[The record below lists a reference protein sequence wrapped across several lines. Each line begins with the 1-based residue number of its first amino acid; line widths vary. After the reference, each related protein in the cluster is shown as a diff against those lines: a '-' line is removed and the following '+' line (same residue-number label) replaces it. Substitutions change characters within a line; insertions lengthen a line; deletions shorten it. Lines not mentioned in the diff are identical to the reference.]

1 MGKVIIDGTGD
12 GDLLSSAG
20 AECYTTFSPKLR
32 SSALALVFR
41 IGNCDFQRLCDFRE
55 SHPEPYAELMKQL
68 TDVAGT
74 RIFPLPTP
82 RNDVVWMNNW
92 VPGLDCTKVED
103 LTKLEVQMRKAMRL
117 GHAFLKKNVP
127 SFENSFI
134 MDSAPQTGTRGSRRV
149 VGEMTL
155 TKEETATGKV
165 YDDTVAVIPRMGPSS
180 SGSPFVYF
188 PYRAL
193 VPKTV
198 DGLLVAGRSFS
209 SDDAAND
216 SINLIPHCI
225 AIGQAA
231 GTAAAIAVRK
241 SIEPRQVNYSEL
253 RESLAYQGVPLPT
266 LPVAATKRA

>member
-1 MGKVIIDGTGD
+1 
-12 GDLLSSAG
+12 
-20 AECYTTFSPKLR
+20 
-32 SSALALVFR
+32 
-41 IGNCDFQRLCDFRE
+41 
-55 SHPEPYAELMKQL
+55 
-68 TDVAGT
+68 
-74 RIFPLPTP
+74 
-82 RNDVVWMNNW
+82 
-92 VPGLDCTKVED
+92 
-103 LTKLEVQMRKAMRL
+103 
-117 GHAFLKKNVP
+117 
-127 SFENSFI
+127 
-134 MDSAPQTGTRGSRRV
+134 
-149 VGEMTL
+149 
-155 TKEETATGKV
+155 
-165 YDDTVAVIPRMGPSS
+165 MGPST

-241 SIEPRQVNYSEL
+241 NIEPRRVNYSEL

-266 LPVAATKRA
+266 LPVAAKPG